1 MGARLSVALPG
12 PTTPTTPT
20 AEATEAP
27 RVGVLALQGDVREH
41 LEALEAL
48 DAPGFEVR
56 TLAQLDAADGLIVP
70 GGESTTI
77 ARLLLAFEL
86 HEPLR
91 AAIAAGLPVWGT
103 CAGAILLAKRAPGLD
118 RPTLGLLDVTA
129 ERNAF
134 GRQVDSFEA
143 DLAVA
148 GLAGGSAGGVM
159 RAVFIRAPRLRD
171 PGPDV
176 EVLASLPDGSIAACR
191 EGRML
196 ATAFHPELT
205 DDRRLHAY
213 FLEMVAEARAARAG
227 PGARNAA
234 GG

>member
-12 PTTPTTPT
+12 PATPTTPT
-20 AEATEAP
+20 TERP

-41 LEALEAL
+41 LEALAAL
-48 DAPGFEVR
+48 GAPGFAVR
-56 TLAQLDAADGLIVP
+56 TLEQLDAADGLIVP

-91 AAIAAGLPVWGT
+91 AAVAAGLPVWGT
-103 CAGAILLAKRAPGLD
+103 CAGAILLARDAPGLD

-143 DLAVA
+143 DLEVA
-148 GLAGGSAGGVM
+148 GLEGGPL

-171 PGPDV
+171 PGPGV
-176 EVLASLPDGSIAACR
+176 AVLASLPDGSIAACR

-205 DDRRLHAY
+205 DDRRLHAC
-213 FLEMVAEARAARAG
+213 FLDMVEEARAAV
-227 PGARNAA
+227 ARS
-234 GG
+234 

>member
-1 MGARLSVALPG
+1 MALPG
-12 PTTPTTPT
+12 PAIPTTET
-20 AEATEAP
+20 P

-41 LEALEAL
+41 REALEAL
-48 DAPGFEVR
+48 GAPGFEVR
-56 TLAQLDAADGLIVP
+56 TRQQLEAADGLIVP

-77 ARLLLAFEL
+77 ARLLLAYEL
-86 HEPLR
+86 HALLR
-91 AAIAAGLPVWGT
+91 ARIAAGLPVWGT
-103 CAGAILLAKRAPGLD
+103 CAGAILLARRAPGLD
-118 RPTLGLLDVTA
+118 RPTLGLLDVVA

-143 DLAVA
+143 DLELA
-148 GLAGGSAGGVM
+148 GLEGGPL

-171 PGPDV
+171 PGPGV

-205 DDRRLHAY
+205 DDRRLHAC
-213 FLEMVAEARAARAG
+213 FLEMVEAARAAKT
-227 PGARNAA
+227 RNAA
-234 GG
+234 GR

>member
-1 MGARLSVALPG
+1 VNVALPG
-12 PTTPTTPT
+12 PAAPTTSG
-20 AEATEAP
+20 AEPA
-27 RVGVLALQGDVREH
+27 RIGVLALQGDVREH

-48 DAPGFEVR
+48 GAAGFAVR
-56 TLAQLDAADGLIVP
+56 TLEQLEAADGLIIP

-77 ARLLLAFEL
+77 ARLLLAFGL

-118 RPTLGLLDVTA
+118 RPTLGLMDVTA

-134 GRQVDSFEA
+134 GRQLDSFEA

-148 GLAGGSAGGVM
+148 GLSGGPDGGVM
-159 RAVFIRAPRLRD
+159 RAVFIRAPRLREAG
-171 PGPDV
+171 PGV

-205 DDRRLHAY
+205 DDRRLHAL
-213 FLEMVAEARAARAG
+213 FLDMVEQAQADGRGRAVSA
-227 PGARNAA
+227 
-234 GG
+234 